1 MVKDFKTSIRFGGL
15 IMSRFCYAIRIGLIA
30 FLVYCTMQ
38 YIIPM
43 PNEKL
48 YILIYSA
55 VLGILVILFSY
66 FLVGKPPK
74 VMKHSK
80 KDKKF

>member
-1 MVKDFKTSIRFGGL
+1 
-15 IMSRFCYAIRIGLIA
+15 MSRFGYAIRIGLIA

-43 PNEKL
+43 PNGNL

-74 VMKHSK
+74 VKKYSK
-80 KDKKF
+80 KNEEF